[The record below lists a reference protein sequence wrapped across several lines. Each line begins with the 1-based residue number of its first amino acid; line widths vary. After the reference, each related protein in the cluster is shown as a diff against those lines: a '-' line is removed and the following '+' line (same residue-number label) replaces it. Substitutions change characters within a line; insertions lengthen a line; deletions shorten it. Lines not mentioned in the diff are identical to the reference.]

1 MAVMNKLLNYILILI
16 CAACVYVTVVCLH
29 QLSVY
34 DAKLIGLNTLI
45 NQQNLQINTLNEED
59 LVQLRIQDGMQKE
72 IKNLNDRIRIQ
83 DAVIAEARARKK
95 K

>member
-1 MAVMNKLLNYILILI
+1 MNKLITYILVLL

-34 DAKLIGLNTLI
+34 DAKLIGLNNLI
-45 NQQNLQINTLNEED
+45 NHQDEQINTLNQED
-59 LVQLRIQDGMQKE
+59 LVQIRIQDGMQKE
-72 IKNLNDRIRIQ
+72 IRNLNDRIRIQ
-83 DAVIAEARARKK
+83 DAIIAEARARKK